1 MPGNPSF
8 IPSASANLSEYSE
21 LTLATMKIN
30 LASVSVLLAALTP
43 AVAGQDSNDPSD
55 ALVRIP
61 L

>member
-1 MPGNPSF
+1 M
-8 IPSASANLSEYSE
+8 
-21 LTLATMKIN
+21 TLATMKIN